1 MRHLSLWLFAA
12 GAMMA
17 GCGTGVFTHH
27 LEIAIADP
35 NGRLGPPPHDVAIFD
50 SLMGRSEEWA
60 RRTAGTTSPGTPF
73 ETSYDTVESRMMFD
87 SSPSPRVAAAL
98 WLPAY
103 EKAGYFQLVIEPKAG
118 AETTI
123 TLPFAP
129 WADFY
134 PDGAKVVP
142 LTARVRSEA
151 GDRAWTLRV
160 TIAIP

>member
-1 MRHLSLWLFAA
+1 MGTQDRRH
-12 GAMMA
+12 
-17 GCGTGVFTHH
+17 H
-27 LEIAIADP
+27 
-35 NGRLGPPPHDVAIFD
+35 VA
-50 SLMGRSEEWA
+50 
-60 RRTAGTTSPGTPF
+60 
-73 ETSYDTVESRMMFD
+73 VFD

-103 EKAGYFQLVIEPKAG
+103 EKAGYFQLIIEPKAG

-134 PDGAKVVP
+134 SDGAKVVP

-160 TIAIP
+160 TIDIPWIPARQRRDARSAAYRSGA

>member
-1 MRHLSLWLFAA
+1 MRHLSLWLLAA
-12 GAMMA
+12 GAMLA

-27 LEIAIADP
+27 LQIAIADP
-35 NGRLGPPPHDVAIFD
+35 NGRLGPPPHGVAIFD

-60 RRTAGTTSPGTPF
+60 RRTAGTTSPGKPF

-103 EKAGYFQLVIEPKAG
+103 EKAGYFQLMIEPKAG

-134 PDGAKVVP
+134 SDGAKVVP

-160 TIAIP
+160 TIDIP